1 MRPAP
6 SDPCPDDAYEHR
18 LRVRY
23 AETDQ
28 MGRAHH
34 GSYVLYL
41 EDARTRMMAA
51 LGCSYADLE
60 RRGFGLVVRELSLRY
75 RNAAFYDDELAVD
88 TWVGVLRGASVRIDY
103 RIRRTSDGTVVADGS
118 TQLACVDLRATPP
131 AVRPLPDDV
140 ALTFERAP
148 APRDGRGR

>member
-1 MRPAP
+1 MATRDQTPP
-6 SDPCPDDAYEHR
+6 QGAYVHR

-51 LGCSYADLE
+51 GGCSYAELE
-60 RRGFGLVVRELSLRY
+60 VRGFGLVVREVALRY
-75 RNAAFYDDELAVD
+75 RAAALYDEELEIH
-88 TWVGVLRGASVRIDY
+88 TWVGALRGASVTIEYAVVRP
-103 RIRRTSDGTVVADGS
+103 TDGVLVADGR
-118 TQLACVDLRATPP
+118 TQLACVDLRTDPP
-131 AVRPLPDDV
+131 QVRPLPDDV
-140 ALTFERAP
+140 AACFARAP
-148 APRDGRGR
+148 VA

>member
-1 MRPAP
+1 MHAAAVD
-6 SDPCPDDAYEHR
+6 SCPDDAFEHS

-34 GSYVLYL
+34 GSFVLYL

-60 RRGFGLVVRELSLRY
+60 KRGFGLVVRELSLRY
-75 RNAAFYDDELAVD
+75 RNAAFYDEELLVA
-88 TWVGVLRGASVRIDY
+88 TWVGALRGASVRIDY
-103 RIRRTSDGTVVADGS
+103 RVRRAAGGLVIADGA
-118 TQLACVDLRATPP
+118 TQLACVDLRADPP

-140 ALTFERAP
+140 FATFERAP
-148 APRDGRGR
+148 APRGGRGR